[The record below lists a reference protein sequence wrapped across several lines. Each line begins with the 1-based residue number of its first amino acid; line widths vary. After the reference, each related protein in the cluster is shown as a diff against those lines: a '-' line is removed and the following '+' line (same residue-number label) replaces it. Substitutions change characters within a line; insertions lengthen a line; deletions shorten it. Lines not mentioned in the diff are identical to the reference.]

1 MDVEVSVS
9 TQGQQK
15 APWHIKV
22 AELAGLVAVVW
33 GLAEGHWW
41 LVLAGVGLILASYWV
56 YRRYHQ
62 THQTRQRGNGDG
74 GSGPNDTGDGGGDSG
89 GDGGGGD

>member
-9 TQGQQK
+9 TQGQRK
-15 APWHIKV
+15 APWHIKLV
-22 AELAGLVAVVW
+22 ELAGLVAVVW
-33 GLAEGHWW
+33 GLAEGYWW
-41 LVLAGVGLILASYWV
+41 LVLAGVGMILASYWV

-62 THQTRQRGNGDG
+62 THQRGSGDG